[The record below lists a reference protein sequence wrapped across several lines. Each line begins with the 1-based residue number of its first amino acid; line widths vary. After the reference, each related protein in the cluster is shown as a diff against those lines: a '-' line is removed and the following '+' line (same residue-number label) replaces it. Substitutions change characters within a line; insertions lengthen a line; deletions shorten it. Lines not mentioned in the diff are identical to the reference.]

1 MVYSLELTQ
10 MHCAN
15 CTSNGLP
22 YLHILYRALT
32 FDLGP
37 WLLTATWLQW
47 GFNLWWNIPRQG
59 AVFSPA
65 QLGNEGNFYKS
76 VGPSASWN
84 VLIAQCSDRQARA
97 NGIFYRSHQ
106 VKSLVFWKQSWWWW
120 WEWGGGAL
128 CPFVVVP
135 CHTRYLTVLKRV
147 FFMRI
152 RPT

>member
-1 MVYSLELTQ
+1 

-65 QLGNEGNFYKS
+65 QLGNNEGNFYKS

-84 VLIAQCSDRQARA
+84 VLIAQCSDRQART

-106 VKSLVFWKQSWWWW
+106 VSGVLENESLVVMGVGGG
-120 WEWGGGAL
+120 GGGAL
-128 CPFVVVP
+128 CAFVVVP
-135 CHTRYLTVLKRV
+135 CHTHYLTALKRV
-147 FFMRI
+147 IFIRRI